1 MSMDKISDKGAAMVL
16 RQGADEIDLMRQELR
31 ILRAKAEVIDVFKM
45 ALSGERPGGQAFAED
60 AAWKLRKAADAIESR
75 EESK

>member
-1 MSMDKISDKGAAMVL
+1 MSMDKISDKDAAMVL

-45 ALSGERPGGQAFAED
+45 ALSGERSERCGYAED
-60 AAWKLRKAADAIESR
+60 AAWKLRKAADAIDSR
-75 EESK
+75 EKDE